1 MKKFSSSLLLLST
14 SIIILTINSSC
25 NNDKSKPSATVNTG
39 GATTGK
45 IAYINV
51 DSLQEKYAFWKTEA
65 EALAAEQA
73 KIESELQRSAQQLQ
87 NDAAAFQQKAQSG
100 NLSEA
105 EGRAAQQRLGQMQQ
119 SLETRRTTLGE
130 QLQAKQ
136 IAFSE
141 KLQKNI
147 DEYLAIYNKDNK
159 YDYIMSYTKSGQIL
173 YANKALDITE
183 DVLKGLNEFKPSAT
197 DTSKSK

>member
-1 MKKFSSSLLLLST
+1 MSKIAKKNALIIASLAVISLSTACKQTPAPQAATQGNTGSSS
-14 SIIILTINSSC
+14 
-25 NNDKSKPSATVNTG
+25 
-39 GATTGK
+39 K

-51 DSLQEKYAFWKTEA
+51 DTLQEKYAFWKTQSDAIE
-65 EALAAEQA
+65 AEQA

-87 NDAAAFQQKAQSG
+87 NDIAMFQQKAQSG

-105 EGRAAQQRLGQMQQ
+105 EGAAAQKRLAQMQQ
-119 SLETRRTTLGE
+119 SLETRRASLGE

-141 KLQKNI
+141 ELQKNI

-183 DVLKGLNEFKPSAT
+183 DVLKGLNDFKPTKTEAT
-197 DTSKSK
+197 K

>member
-1 MKKFSSSLLLLST
+1 MRKNIKNKVLLLA
-14 SIIILTINSSC
+14 SIAIISINSSC
-25 NNDKSKPSATVNTG
+25 TQQDTKPTATANTTSV
-39 GATTGK
+39 AGK

-51 DSLQEKYAFWKTEA
+51 DTLQEKYGFWKTQADAIE
-65 EALAAEQA
+65 AEQA

-87 NDAAAFQQKAQSG
+87 NDIAVFQQKAQNG
-100 NLSEA
+100 TLSEA
-105 EGRAAQQRLGQMQQ
+105 EGSAAQKRLGQMQQ

-136 IAFSE
+136 MAFSE
-141 KLQKNI
+141 QLQKNI

-183 DVLKGLNEFKPSAT
+183 DVLKGLNDFKPTTEAAT
-197 DTSKSK
+197 K